1 MARRVF
7 HDYFSPILK
16 AIRDNIDQVMSQVTP
31 ELFSNKLIRWKLV
44 NNAFT
49 TPELSPFAKASILM
63 CAIENVIESAH
74 DERPFKKLC
83 RVMKPFRFLRS
94 LAAKLTK
101 EFG

>member
-7 HDYFSPILK
+7 HDYFSLILR
-16 AIRDNIDQVMSQVTP
+16 AVRDNIDQVMSQVTP
-31 ELFSNKLIRWKLV
+31 KLFSNKLICWKLV
-44 NNAFT
+44 KNVFK

-63 CAIENVIESAH
+63 CAIDNVIEIAH
-74 DERPFKKLC
+74 NERPFKKFC
-83 RVMKPFRFLRS
+83 RVMKPFQFLKS